1 MRLSLI
7 HVTINFIIHMAWY
20 KRTFQTPGSFYWAI
34 DRRLYLGLR
43 GVFILAI
50 KLYSQPC
57 CHHISTTKLV
67 HTKQY
72 SRQQISA
79 LVDWKQV
86 LFIRKN
92 SYIHSNNK
100 FSFRLCFFSLATNI
114 KSIFS
119 TAVDRF
125 NEAGCLQWI
134 PRTTETEY
142 IRVVGNEA
150 R

>member
-1 MRLSLI
+1 MIQTNSLFQAL
-7 HVTINFIIHMAWY
+7 FI
-20 KRTFQTPGSFYWAI
+20 KR
-34 DRRLYLGLR
+34 
-43 GVFILAI
+43 FIGYNRICWDFFFAI
-50 KLYSQPC
+50 KILF
-57 CHHISTTKLV
+57 TTMLSSHFLFAAK
-67 HTKQY
+67 KY
-72 SRQQISA
+72 SRQQSSA

-86 LFIRKN
+86 LFIRWN

-100 FSFRLCFFSLATNI
+100 FSFWWILSFIFLATNI

>member
-1 MRLSLI
+1 MIQTNSL
-7 HVTINFIIHMAWY
+7 
-20 KRTFQTPGSFYWAI
+20 FQTPFI
-34 DRRLYLGLR
+34 KRLLGYNR
-43 GVFILAI
+43 ICWDFFFCDQDFIHNHVVI
-50 KLYSQPC
+50 
-57 CHHISTTKLV
+57 TFLV
-67 HTKQY
+67 RSNKY
-72 SRQQISA
+72 SRQQSSA
-79 LVDWKQV
+79 FVDWKQV

-92 SYIHSNNK
+92 SYINSNNK
-100 FSFRLCFFSLATNI
+100 FSFRWIVCFFSLATNI

>member
-1 MRLSLI
+1 MIQTNSL
-7 HVTINFIIHMAWY
+7 
-20 KRTFQTPGSFYWAI
+20 FQTPFI
-34 DRRLYLGLR
+34 KRLIGYNR
-43 GVFILAI
+43 ICWDFFFFCDQDFIHNNVVI
-50 KLYSQPC
+50 
-57 CHHISTTKLV
+57 TFLV
-67 HTKQY
+67 RSKKY
-72 SRQQISA
+72 SRQQSSA

-86 LFIRKN
+86 LFFRRN

-100 FSFRLCFFSLATNI
+100 FSFRWIVCFFSLATNI